1 MGVIHLNHFW
11 IPMPDGARLGAK
23 LWMPDDKE
31 SYPAILEYIP
41 YRKDDY
47 TVKRDSNTIA
57 HFAKHG
63 YACIRVDM
71 RGSGSSDGFKDDE
84 YTDQEIDDGVAV
96 IDWIAS
102 QSWCNGRLVLWVS
115 HGVELQDYNLLSDR
129 LRHLKQLSH

>member
-1 MGVIHLNHFW
+1 MGVIHSNHFW
-11 IPMPDGARLGAK
+11 IPMPDGTKLGAK
-23 LWMPDDKE
+23 LWTPDGKD

-41 YRKDDY
+41 YRKDDS
-47 TVKRDSNTIA
+47 TVIRDSNTIA

-96 IDWIAS
+96 IDWIS
-102 QSWCNGRLVLWVS
+102 
-115 HGVELQDYNLLSDR
+115 
-129 LRHLKQLSH
+129 

>member
-1 MGVIHLNHFW
+1 MGVIHSNHFW
-11 IPMPDGARLGAK
+11 IPMPDGARLGAR
-23 LWMPDDKE
+23 LWMPDNKE
-31 SYPAILEYIP
+31 SYPAILEYLP

-71 RGSGSSDGFKDDE
+71 RGAGSSDGFKDDE

-102 QSWCNGRLVLWVS
+102 QSWCKRNVGTMGIS
-115 HGVELQDYNLLSDR
+115 
-129 LRHLKQLSH
+129 